1 MRLALKAR
9 RQAMS
14 EEECKMRANALC
26 KRIVESEAYQKAQS
40 VMAYLAMPK
49 EANLDALVTQALAD
63 GKTVYVPVCV
73 SKTEMVAARLRR
85 LDDVKTG
92 VLHIRIPNEPYKCA
106 APTDLDLILV
116 PGVAFDTKGGRMG
129 MGAGYY
135 DRFLAQV
142 ARERLW
148 GVAWDIQVVPDTIPM
163 EVHDKR
169 LGGLITDE
177 RVLTFI

>member
-1 MRLALKAR
+1 
-9 RQAMS
+9 
-14 EEECKMRANALC
+14 
-26 KRIVESEAYQKAQS
+26 
-40 VMAYLAMPK
+40 
-49 EANLDALVTQALAD
+49 
-63 GKTVYVPVCV
+63 
-73 SKTEMVAARLRR
+73 
-85 LDDVKTG
+85 
-92 VLHIRIPNEPYKCA
+92 
-106 APTDLDLILV
+106 
-116 PGVAFDTKGGRMG
+116 

>member
-1 MRLALKAR
+1 MRLAFKAR

-49 EANLDALVTQALAD
+49 EANLDALVTQVLAD

-92 VLHIRIPNEPYKCA
+92 VLHIRIPNEPYECA

-116 PGVAFDTKGGRMG
+116 PGVAFDTKG
-129 MGAGYY
+129 
-135 DRFLAQV
+135 AQV

>member
-1 MRLALKAR
+1 MRLAFKAR

-92 VLHIRIPNEPYKCA
+92 VLHIRIPNEPYECA

-116 PGVAFDTKGGRMG
+116 PGVAFDTKGDAWGWEPVIMIGFWRRLPG
-129 MGAGYY
+129 NAYGALLGIYKLCLIQ
-135 DRFLAQV
+135 FLWKYMINDSAV
-142 ARERLW
+142 
-148 GVAWDIQVVPDTIPM
+148 
-163 EVHDKR
+163 
-169 LGGLITDE
+169 
-177 RVLTFI
+177 